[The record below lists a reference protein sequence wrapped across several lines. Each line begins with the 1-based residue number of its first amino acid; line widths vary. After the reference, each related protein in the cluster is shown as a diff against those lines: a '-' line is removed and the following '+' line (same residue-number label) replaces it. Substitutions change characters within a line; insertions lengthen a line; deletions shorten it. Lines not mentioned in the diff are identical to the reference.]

1 MPRRKVEEMPEEFE
15 TYEDA
20 AEFWDTH
27 DSTEYDDVLED
38 VAIEVDIQK
47 RHYLIEMDADSSK
60 VLHENAR
67 KQGIPDS
74 VFASELLQKQL
85 VAMGTS

>member
-27 DSTEYDDVLED
+27 DSTEYDDVLEE
-38 VAIEVDIQK
+38 VVIEVDIQK
-47 RHYLIEMDADSSK
+47 RHYLIEMDTNSSK

-85 VAMGTS
+85 VAMGTL

>member
-1 MPRRKVEEMPEEFE
+1 MIGRKAEEMPEEFE

-27 DSTEYDDVLED
+27 DSTEYDDVLEE